1 MLDGIHT
8 QGGLKIDNSEGAA
21 EDAAIAIIRDLGLAG

>member
-1 MLDGIHT
+1 VSHGWLA
-8 QGGLKIDNSEGAA
+8 IDNSEGAA